1 MKKQLFLVAALMMAF
16 IMPAVAQIST
26 GQPHATVIPRTG
38 NRPQAGDW
46 GLYLGG
52 SVSQIIDLV
61 EAVKDD
67 KASYWALPVLNFKY
81 YATDNFELRLGFEF
95 DAQSSS
101 SKLTY
106 DGGDVSKTKT
116 GHNYTRF
123 LPGVAYHFNTDNLL
137 DVYFGAQLPIGWD
150 SQITKSSTEDFS
162 TRNYTGTFVV
172 GGGLFMGVQL
182 FIADLP
188 FAIGIEGG
196 FSGMLRAGGNT
207 KTTIVDGGDKQVYYN
222 GNPDIIKASA
232 VEANWGADGA
242 ITFSYYF
249 H

>member
-1 MKKQLFLVAALMMAF
+1 MKKHLFLVAALMVAF

-26 GQPHATVIPRTG
+26 GQPHSTVIPRTG

-52 SVSQIIDLV
+52 TVSQVMDLV
-61 EAVKDD
+61 DAINDTT
-67 KASYWALPVLNFKY
+67 ATYWALPALNFKY
-81 YATDNFELRLGFEF
+81 YITDQWELRLGFEF
-95 DAQSSS
+95 DAQTK
-101 SKLTY
+101 SKKFTY
-106 DGGDVSKTKT
+106 DGGDVYKEKN

-123 LPGVAYHFNTDNLL
+123 FPGVAYHFSNDNIL
-137 DVYFGAQLPIGWD
+137 DVYLGAQLPIGWD
-150 SQITKSSTEDFS
+150 CKIDKTTDGDRELK
-162 TRNYTGTFVV
+162 RRTGHFVI
-172 GGGLFMGVQL
+172 GAGLFMGVQV

-196 FSGMLRAGGNT
+196 FSGMLRAGGVP
-207 KTTIVDGGDKQVYYN
+207 KTTYKDGGDKQVFYN
-222 GNPDIIKASA
+222 DDPNIIKASA

-242 ITFSYYF
+242 LTFSYYF